1 MACRSWRGEV
11 KAGASECLSG
21 ENAEPAFYLVQPRGI
36 GRSEVKLDVGIALEP
51 AVLFRLMRVQIVQH
65 DMDLAARVLG
75 HNLIHE
81 LQELTPP
88 STAVMCRLHLS
99 SGDLKRGKQGGRA
112 VTLIAVA
119 ESVHCLS

>member
-1 MACRSWRGEV
+1 M
-11 KAGASECLSG
+11 
-21 ENAEPAFYLVQPRGI
+21 
-36 GRSEVKLDVGIALEP
+36 KLDVGMALEP

-88 STAVMCRLHLS
+88 STAVMRRLHLS
-99 SGDLKRGKQGGRA
+99 GGDLKLGKQGGRA

-119 ESVHCLS
+119 ESVHGLSIRQTHCPEVDPSAWLGHPPDTEPVGRK